1 MINAERNWLI
11 ESVYEGSVRRNEDVI
26 RAASKAAA
34 IELFGQSPNE
44 TIVHVRP
51 TLRDAMQGGY

>member
-11 ESVYEGSVRRNEDVI
+11 ESVYEGSVRRSEDVI
-26 RAASKAAA
+26 RADSKAAA

-44 TIVHVRP
+44 TIVYVWP
-51 TLRDAMQGGY
+51 TMRDVIKGRY